1 MRRLL
6 AAGLLLCLLAAST
19 ACLTV
24 SQARTRYAAT
34 RDYAALK
41 RISRTLEPGMARAEV
56 ERLLGEPL
64 AHPGNGQY
72 CYLSD
77 REEQVGDFKVPVALV
92 VTYND
97 LEGRETDRLQGFF
110 FVAMAE

>member
-1 MRRLL
+1 MRRALAALALATLL
-6 AAGLLLCLLAAST
+6 AAT
-19 ACLTV
+19 ACMTV
-24 SQARTRYAAT
+24 GQARSRYAAT
-34 RDYAALK
+34 QDYRAL
-41 RISRTLEPGMARAEV
+41 RRLARAIEPGMARVEV

-64 AHPGNGQY
+64 PHPGNGQF

-92 VTYND
+92 VDYND
-97 LEGRETDRLQGFF
+97 TEGRETDRLQGFF